1 MTATRPAILIAPS
14 ILSASWESMGEVITT
29 LADAGVDRIHWDVM
43 DGNFVP
49 EITFGAQMIA
59 SCRPLVD
66 LPFEVHLMVQHPDD
80 HLTKYRDAGCDLLIV
95 HAETCQHLHRTLSV
109 IHELGCR
116 AGVALNPSTSLT
128 TIENVMDLADVILI
142 MTVNPGYGGQK
153 FLTSMEA
160 KISAATALRDLSN
173 PECRIEVDGG
183 VGPSTLKAVRECGA
197 DIVVSGSAV
206 TSNPS
211 GPHSAIAELRKI
223 AREAV
228 I

>member
-1 MTATRPAILIAPS
+1 MTTKQPELLIAPS
-14 ILSASWESMGEVITT
+14 ILSASWASMGETITN
-29 LADAGVDRIHWDVM
+29 LADAGADRIHWDVM

-66 LPFEVHLMVQHPDD
+66 LPFEVHLMVAEPDR
-80 HLTKYRDAGCDLLIV
+80 HLAKYRDAGCNLLIV
-95 HAETCQHLHRTLSV
+95 HAETTPHLHRTLGL

-128 TIENVMDLADVILI
+128 AIEYVMDLVDVVLI

-153 FLTSMEA
+153 FLSSMQS
-160 KISAATALRDLSN
+160 KISAAASLRDLSH
-173 PECRIEVDGG
+173 PECCIEVDGG
-183 VGPSTLKAVRECGA
+183 VGPLTLKAVRESGA

-206 TSNPS
+206 IDSPS
-211 GPHSAIAELRKI
+211 GPREALAALRQI
-223 AREAV
+223 AREAR